1 MVEKIYN
8 GSYQEYSSIYDSNV
22 IMTMRDGIKLSSDI
36 FFPSLNG
43 KKAPGPFPVVLERT
57 PYDKTASRAHSKG
70 NYFARRGYIC
80 VIQDVRGRFKSEGE
94 WYAFADEAEDGH
106 DTVEWLAKQ
115 DWCNGKIGTMGGSYA
130 GSDQAALATL
140 NPPHL
145 STMIIDVGASNY
157 FHSSMR
163 HNGTVEQR
171 FLIYIFRMAASS
183 KEALNDPGLRNELI
197 RIYNEDMESII
208 NKFPLR
214 EGTTILNRLP
224 SYEKW
229 AIDIQTHGEYSEYW
243 HKRGYS
249 PDKYYQEHA
258 DVPTLYL
265 GGWYDSYARNT
276 CESYI
281 KLSKIKETDQFLLMG
296 PWTHGQYEV
305 TFSGDL
311 DFGNDSQ
318 INFNDLKLSWFDKY
332 MKDMYTSFSDGQPV
346 RYFTMGGGDGNIKR
360 DNPFTDELIHQG
372 GIWKSSNDW
381 PIPNTTFT
389 NYYLNSNGKLLLDKP
404 NKIDLE
410 FSSFTFDPKDPVPTI
425 GGGISAASGYIE
437 PGGYNQV
444 AGSRFVGSRDNLPLK
459 SRHDVLSFETEV
471 LNKEV
476 EITGPIKIKLFI
488 SSSAID
494 TDFTAKLLDIH
505 PVSDNYSS
513 GLELNITDSIIR
525 CRYRNGFVNPE
536 FMIPNEI
543 YSVEFELYPT
553 SILIKKNHKIGLHI
567 SSSNWPR
574 FDVNHNTGGSL
585 GLDRDYIVA
594 NQKVYHSIQNPSYI
608 VLPLQ

>member
-1 MVEKIYN
+1 M
-8 GSYQEYSSIYDSNV
+8 
-22 IMTMRDGIKLSSDI
+22 IK
-36 FFPSLNG
+36 
-43 KKAPGPFPVVLERT
+43 KTER
-57 PYDKTASRAHSKG
+57 P
-70 NYFARRGYIC
+70 I
-80 VIQDVRGRFKSEGE
+80 
-94 WYAFADEAEDGH
+94 
-106 DTVEWLAKQ
+106 
-115 DWCNGKIGTMGGSYA
+115 
-130 GSDQAALATL
+130 
-140 NPPHL
+140 
-145 STMIIDVGASNY
+145 
-157 FHSSMR
+157 
-163 HNGTVEQR
+163 
-171 FLIYIFRMAASS
+171 
-183 KEALNDPGLRNELI
+183 NELI

-372 GIWKSSNDW
+372 GIWKSSDDW

-488 SSSAID
+488 
-494 TDFTAKLLDIH
+494 
-505 PVSDNYSS
+505 
-513 GLELNITDSIIR
+513 
-525 CRYRNGFVNPE
+525 
-536 FMIPNEI
+536 
-543 YSVEFELYPT
+543 
-553 SILIKKNHKIGLHI
+553 
-567 SSSNWPR
+567 
-574 FDVNHNTGGSL
+574 
-585 GLDRDYIVA
+585 
-594 NQKVYHSIQNPSYI
+594 
-608 VLPLQ
+608 